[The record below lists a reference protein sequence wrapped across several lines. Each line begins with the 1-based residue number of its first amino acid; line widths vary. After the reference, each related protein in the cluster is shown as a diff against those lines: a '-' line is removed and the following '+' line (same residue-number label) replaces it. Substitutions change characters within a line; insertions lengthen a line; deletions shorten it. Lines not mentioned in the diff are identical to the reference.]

1 MDTEPSFVHRQ
12 AAHCE
17 SGVVSS
23 LLRNRGLDLSEAM
36 VFGLSSALM
45 FSYLPFVKING
56 MPLVSY
62 RNIPRGIIRGIQGR
76 LGIRFKTVTY
86 RDQRH
91 AHEELMSFTDCG
103 HAVGLQTSVYW
114 LPYFPPEMRFQF
126 NAHNLIVYG
135 RRNGEL
141 LVSDP
146 VFDHVVLIRPEDLQ
160 NARFTKGILAP
171 RGYLYYPEDIPVDI
185 DMGQAIRRSIRKT
198 VFMMLP
204 SPPPFGVRGIHC
216 LANKIERLEKST
228 DKRYIKLLLGHIVRM
243 QEEIGTGGGGFRYL
257 YAAFLDEASRI
268 LSLAELAE
276 ASRKMTEA
284 GDLWRAFAL
293 AAVGYIKDKGIT
305 LPEIAAQIRRCAEAE
320 KDLFTFLKAVI

>member
-1 MDTEPSFVHRQ
+1 LDTDPSFVHRQ

-17 SGVVSS
+17 SGVVAS

-62 RNIPRGIIRGIQGR
+62 RNIPRGIIKGIQGR

-86 RDQRH
+86 RDQRR
-91 AHEELMSFTDCG
+91 AHNELMSFMDRR

-135 RRNGEL
+135 RQNGEL

-146 VFDHVVLIRPEDLQ
+146 VFDHIVRIRPKDLQ

-171 RGYLYYPEDIPVDI
+171 KGFLYYPEDIPADI
-185 DMGQAIRRSIRKT
+185 DMDRAIRGSIKRT
-198 VFMMLP
+198 IFMMLP

-216 LANKIERLEKST
+216 LANRIDRLAQSA

-293 AAVGYIKDKGIT
+293 AAVGYIKDKGTT
-305 LPEIAAQIRRCAEAE
+305 LPEIADQIRRCAEAE
-320 KDLFTFLKAVI
+320 KDVFAFLKAVI